1 MHVMLHEGLLQRRQ
15 REPMAN
21 FNSWDSYF
29 YPPPHSTAMRNI
41 ADIRDPDGLRVYEYK
56 VTGRRHRQLK
66 TTPDLVEHTYDD
78 AHVRA
83 IHRYLFQDVYEWAGQ
98 YRTVNISKGMT
109 DFADVATGQID
120 RGT

>member
-1 MHVMLHEGLLQRRQ
+1 
-15 REPMAN
+15 
-21 FNSWDSYF
+21 
-29 YPPPHSTAMRNI
+29 MRNI

-66 TTPDLVEHTYDD
+66 TTPDLVEHTYDA